1 MNTKR
6 LLLVL
11 ALLGI
16 SSLPLSAQTLA
27 SVSHAITHDTTL
39 ATTPKNGLSGGIVDD
54 NNSWA
59 TLWHAWVWIP
69 PKEEHLGIKTEYV
82 YFDGDSIV
90 GDHSYKK
97 VFMCDDALHEN
108 VEYKGLMREEN
119 QKTYFIFPKSGMEYL
134 LYDFSLEKGMTFE
147 HYHSLRLFEIINSDT
162 VEINGV
168 LKKRLQISYAPSSL
182 YNYVVDTW
190 IEDVGSLLGILY
202 PCVIFNGSQHSLL
215 CYFQNNELIYK
226 NPEYPKCYYEEGE
239 DITSVQTIVNNDC
252 YVFPNPVDDVLTVS
266 SSNNTLLKI
275 EIFNMLGQKVY
286 NQSHGNTIDIS
297 SSPTGLYFLK
307 VYDTNE
313 QVTIFKIIKR

>member
-11 ALLGI
+11 ASLWV

-27 SVSHAITHDTTL
+27 SVSHAITHDATL

-59 TLWHAWVWIP
+59 TLLYSFYPEPHCVI
-69 PKEEHLGIKTEYV
+69 TDYV

-90 GDHSYKK
+90 GGYLYKK
-97 VFMCDDALHEN
+97 VFMCRDELHEHI
-108 VEYKGLMREEN
+108 VYMGLMREEN
-119 QKTYFIFPKSGMEYL
+119 QKTYLKWNDSPEYL
-134 LYDFSLEKGMTFE
+134 IYDFSLEEGMSFE
-147 HYHSLRLFEIINSDT
+147 YTPTGYPVTMYVKSVDFI
-162 VEINGV
+162 EINGAM
-168 LKKRLQISYAPSSL
+168 KKRIRITKDPNLGNIW
-182 YNYVVDTW
+182 DTW
-190 IEDVGSLLGILY
+190 IEGIGSLDGIISFIY
-202 PCVIFNGSQHSLL
+202 GNGDLRRLLL

-266 SSNNTLLKI
+266 SPNNTLLKI
-275 EIFNMLGQKVY
+275 EIFNMFGQKVY
-286 NQSHGNTIDIS
+286 SQAYKNTIDIS
-297 SSPTGLYFLK
+297 FLPTGLYFLK

-313 QVTIFKIIKR
+313 QVSVFKIIKK